1 METWQIVALVVLG
14 VVIVG
19 WGILTYNS
27 LVGKKVETENAW
39 SQIDVQLKRRHDL
52 IPNLVES
59 VRGYLQHEREVLQRV
74 TEARTR
80 AVAASG
86 AASAG
91 AAEAELS
98 QALGRLAVVMEA
110 YPELK
115 ANQNVLA
122 LQEELTT
129 TENRIGFARQLHND
143 LVAQYNTK
151 QEVFPGNLVAGLFQ
165 FTRAEYYQAEA
176 GERAVPKVDLGPR

>member
-1 METWQIVALVVLG
+1 MSGLVVLLI
-14 VVIVG
+14 VVALAV
-19 WGILTYNS
+19 LVVVLYNG
-27 LVGKKVETENAW
+27 LVRLRNDVRNAW

-52 IPNLVES
+52 IPNLIES

>member
-1 METWQIVALVVLG
+1 MTGFIVLLVVVAALVLL
-14 VVIVG
+14 VIA
-19 WGILTYNS
+19 LYNG
-27 LVGKKVETENAW
+27 LVRLRNDVRNAW

-91 AAEAELS
+91 PAEAELS

-129 TENRIGFARQLHND
+129 TENRVGFARQLHND
-143 LVAQYNTK
+143 LVARYNTK
-151 QEVFPGNLVAGLFQ
+151 QEVFPGNLVAGMFQ
-165 FTRAEYYQAEA
+165 FSRAEYFQTETT
-176 GERAVPKVDLGPR
+176 ERAVPRVDLGPR